1 MTTDRTREGPAY
13 FSRPA
18 LLIIPEEES
27 MIIGLTALALIIV
40 ISIAAWPWMAYLNGD
55 NHSRGNK

>member
-1 MTTDRTREGPAY
+1 
-13 FSRPA
+13 
-18 LLIIPEEES
+18 

-40 ISIAAWPWMAYLNGD
+40 ISFAAWPWMAYLNGD